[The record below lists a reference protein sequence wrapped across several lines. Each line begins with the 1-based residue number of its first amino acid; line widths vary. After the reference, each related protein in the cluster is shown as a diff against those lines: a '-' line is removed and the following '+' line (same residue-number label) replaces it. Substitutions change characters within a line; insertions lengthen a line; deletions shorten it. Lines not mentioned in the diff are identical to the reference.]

1 MKHITLP
8 AGVLFLLMFT
18 GVSHAASST
27 LMKQAN
33 QFFKPLPKVM
43 ESPEN
48 PITPAKVK
56 LGKMLF
62 YETRLSLDG
71 TVSCEK
77 CHMFGLYGTDGLKK
91 SIAADCKVAPRN
103 APTVLNAAGQISEHW
118 TGNMKDVEEQAG
130 KAMSNMPGGNYTDV
144 VAKLEH
150 IKGYVKLF
158 KDAFPHDKSP
168 VSIHNIG
175 LAIGAFERTLVTPSP
190 FDAYLR
196 GDEHALTQ
204 EQKEGLKT
212 FIDTGC
218 IQCHNGAYVGGM
230 IYMKFGVFAPYWK
243 YTKSKK
249 IDKGRYELTKNKAD
263 LYVFKVPELRNVAMT
278 SPYFHDGSV
287 ERLGDAVRIMAK
299 VQLNKDLSKD
309 EIKKIVSFLGSLTG
323 TMSQYA
329 LTVPVLPQEQ

>member
-1 MKHITLP
+1 M
-8 AGVLFLLMFT
+8 LFS
-18 GVSHAASST
+18 GVSHAAHDT

-43 ESPEN
+43 ESAQN
-48 PITPAKVK
+48 PITPAKVR

-62 YETRLSLDG
+62 YETSLSVDG

-77 CHMFGLYGTDGLKK
+77 CHPFSLYGADGLKK
-91 SIAADCKVAPRN
+91 SVAADCKVAPRN

-118 TGNMKDVEEQAG
+118 LGNMKNVEEQAS

-144 VAKLEH
+144 VTKLEG

-158 KDAFPHDKSP
+158 KDAFPQDKSP
-168 VSIHNIG
+168 ITMKNIG

-190 FDAYLR
+190 FDAYLK
-196 GDEHALTQ
+196 GDEHALTR

-218 IQCHNGAYVGGM
+218 IQCHNGTYVGGGM
-230 IYMKFGVFAPYWK
+230 YMKFGIYAPYWK

-249 IDKGRYELTKNKAD
+249 IDKGRYELTKNNAD
-263 LYVFKVPELRNVAMT
+263 LYVFKVPVLRNVAMT

-287 ERLGDAVRIMAK
+287 NRLQDAVRIMAK
-299 VQLNKDLSKD
+299 IQLNKDLSND
-309 EIKKIVSFLGSLTG
+309 DIKKIVSFLGSLTG
-323 TMSQYA
+323 TMSKDA
-329 LTVPVLPQEQ
+329 LTVPVLPADQ